1 MKQAD
6 DSGSSGLS
14 ELSRNPLYLTTVM
27 VNSSLLKAVHVAES
41 FQGYC
46 IKEYP
51 EQESNLEDPYASFD
65 GTLTTIYESNVA
77 SSKTP
82 RDVKNVGK
90 AKIPV
95 VPAGSP
101 SFEG

>member
-1 MKQAD
+1 
-6 DSGSSGLS
+6 
-14 ELSRNPLYLTTVM
+14 M

-82 RDVKNVGK
+82 REEKNCGK
-90 AKIPV
+90 KNMPL
-95 VPAGSP
+95 PAGSP
-101 SFEG
+101 AESSSNGKALLPSGSPAFEG